1 MRSHISVNCQCS
13 VLLAIRS
20 RAVLM
25 SCQFQFT
32 PRYNGPLEYI
42 TMWLCLF
49 LSLPTCELL
58 KNLKGA
64 CDFGSLFEV
73 HSLEHV

>member
-1 MRSHISVNCQCS
+1 MG
-13 VLLAIRS
+13 
-20 RAVLM
+20 
-25 SCQFQFT
+25 CQFQFT

-58 KNLKGA
+58 KNLEGA
-64 CDFGSLFEV
+64 CDFGSLLKSTRLSMSKEQPIHPHPLDV
-73 HSLEHV
+73 LLQLS